1 MIDQNDL
8 IEKIVDLL
16 NSSRIPYM
24 LSGSMCSSFYGK
36 PRSTND
42 ADIVID
48 PTKEQLEHFLNALGS
63 DCCFSRDASMQALE
77 NNSMFNVID
86 IQSGL
91 KTDFIIRKKRSFSK
105 EEFARRKVAR
115 LMGLELCI
123 VSPEDS
129 ILSKLEWSKESQSQ
143 MQFNDVINVLDAQ
156 WESLDFEY
164 LKKWAK
170 ELQVEESLGKL
181 IEEIKKLK

>member
-1 MIDQNDL
+1 M
-8 IEKIVDLL
+8 
-16 NSSRIPYM
+16 S
-24 LSGSMCSSFYGK
+24 SSFYGK

-48 PTKEQLEHFLNALGS
+48 PTKEQLEDFLNSLGS
-63 DCCFSRDASMQALE
+63 DYCFSRDAGMQALE

-105 EEFARRKVAR
+105 EEFSRRKLSM

-170 ELQVEESLGKL
+170 ILNVEEPLEQLLK
-181 IEEIKKLK
+181 EVKKLR